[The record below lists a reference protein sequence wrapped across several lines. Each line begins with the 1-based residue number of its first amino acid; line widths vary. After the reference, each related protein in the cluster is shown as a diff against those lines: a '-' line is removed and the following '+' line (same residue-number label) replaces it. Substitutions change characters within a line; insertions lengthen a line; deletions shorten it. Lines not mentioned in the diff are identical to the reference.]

1 MIIAVDFDGTV
12 VDHRFPDVGPDVPGA
27 VNCLQELVAN
37 GHKIIL
43 WTMRSGVYLAHAVE
57 WYAERGIPLY
67 GVNGNPDQ
75 KSWTTSPKAYAQV
88 YVDDAA
94 VGCPLITLAKFK
106 RPCVN
111 WPAVME
117 NMRFHDAGPQ
127 GGHKNAP
134 PANAKADLAGGDKP

>member
-27 VNCLQELVAN
+27 VAALRALVAG

-43 WTMRSGVYLAHAVE
+43 WTMRSGPYLAAAE
-57 WYAERGIPLY
+57 QWYKDRGIPLF

-75 KSWTTSPKAYAQV
+75 ASWTTSPKAYAQC

-94 VGCPLITLAKFK
+94 VGCPLLDLARFK
-106 RPCVN
+106 RPCVDWEAALGMLHN
-111 WPAVME
+111 
-117 NMRFHDAGPQ
+117 HDAGPQ
-127 GGHKNAP
+127 GGHK
-134 PANAKADLAGGDKP
+134 